1 MQNQMIYLDNNA
13 TTKVAPEVVDAMT
26 PYFSENYGNP
36 SSLYDFGAQ
45 IRRVIEEARG
55 QVADHLGAKSEREI
69 VFTSGGTESND
80 TAIHSALESDPN
92 RRRIVTT
99 QVEHSSV
106 RNLCQAIEKKGCGV
120 AFVGVSKTGALDW
133 EAFER
138 AVTND
143 TAIVSIM
150 WANNETGVLFP
161 IERIASYV
169 KSKGVL
175 LHVDAVQAVGKI
187 QIRLKNS
194 PIDYLSFSAHKF
206 HGPKGIGALFV
217 REDAPFLP
225 LFVGGRQE
233 RDKRAGTENVP
244 GIVGLAK
251 AFSLA
256 CERTLPQTSGIEHL
270 RNHLEQTLLAGIPDS
285 FLNGKDEPRVPNTT
299 NITIPVVESETL
311 LIRLSQAG
319 ICASSG
325 YACLTGALEPSHV
338 LMAMGHSR
346 ELAMSSIRLSLSR
359 YTTEE
364 EIEEALNIIPRV
376 VSELQKFNR
385 TETGIIS

>member
-1 MQNQMIYLDNNA
+1 M
-13 TTKVAPEVVDAMT
+13 
-26 PYFSENYGNP
+26 
-36 SSLYDFGAQ
+36 
-45 IRRVIEEARG
+45 
-55 QVADHLGAKSEREI
+55 
-69 VFTSGGTESND
+69 
-80 TAIHSALESDPN
+80 
-92 RRRIVTT
+92 TT

-187 QIRLKNS
+187 QVRLKNS

-299 NITIPVVESETL
+299 NITIPGVESETL

-325 YACLTGALEPSHV
+325 SACLTGALEPSHV